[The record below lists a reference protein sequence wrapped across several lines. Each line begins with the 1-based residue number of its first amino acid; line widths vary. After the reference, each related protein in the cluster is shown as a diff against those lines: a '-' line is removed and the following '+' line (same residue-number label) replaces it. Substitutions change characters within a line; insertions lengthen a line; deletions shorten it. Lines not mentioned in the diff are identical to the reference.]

1 MTTNAFEGVRFDAT
15 TALSAAAQLD
25 ALADRIE
32 SSLGEEQSKLG
43 FVSAGADQV
52 SVRAAQTLTA
62 VADSFGVSTGAGVTE
77 VRQLAAALRAQSVQF
92 GQVEEQ
98 NSLGFAV

>member
-1 MTTNAFEGVRFDAT
+1 MTTNEFEGVRFDAT

-32 SSLGEEQSKLG
+32 SGFNNEQSKLG
-43 FVSAGADQV
+43 FVAAGADEV
-52 SVRAAQTLTA
+52 SVRAAETLGA
-62 VADSFGVSTGAGVTE
+62 VAASFGVSSGAGVTE
-77 VRQLAAALRAQSVQF
+77 VRQLAAALRAQSVAF